1 MDEEFVKSLERSST
15 TLKASVEA
23 IKKEIANNKNM
34 DDKTKSILS
43 FLAHVTLNGI
53 AALYDMEAL
62 NTTKLYRLAKHSAAR
77 EIKITQNDYDFI
89 KWERRYLEDQARN
102 VEKSNGD
109 KYH

>member
-43 FLAHVTLNGI
+43 F
-53 AALYDMEAL
+53 YDMEAL
-62 NTTKLYRLAKHSAAR
+62 NTTKLYRLAKHSTAR

-89 KWERRYLEDQARN
+89 KWERRYREDQAKD